1 MRVPVQEVKDLSLT
15 DSSDSDS
22 PPLHFQV
29 HSFPQKTALIASLQP
44 PKEPATPVRHVPCD
58 ICLVIDVSG
67 SMFDAAPVPGET
79 SGEANGLS
87 ILDLVKH
94 AALTIIE
101 TMDER
106 DRLSIV
112 TFASSVTVLQPLESM
127 TEENKKTARENVKS
141 MVPKDATNLWQGI
154 LTGLKQFETVN
165 SDGRVP
171 AVMVLTDGM
180 PNHM

>member
-1 MRVPVQEVKDLSLT
+1 
-15 DSSDSDS
+15 
-22 PPLHFQV
+22 
-29 HSFPQKTALIASLQP
+29 
-44 PKEPATPVRHVPCD
+44 
-58 ICLVIDVSG
+58 
-67 SMFDAAPVPGET
+67 MFDAAPVPGEG
-79 SGEANGLS
+79 SSEANGLS

-112 TFASSVTVLQPLESM
+112 TFASNVTVLQPLECM
-127 TEENKKTARENVKS
+127 TDENKTTARKNIKS
-141 MVPKDATNLWQGI
+141 MQPKDATNLWQGI
-154 LTGLKQFETVN
+154 LTGLKQFEDVK
-165 SDGRVP
+165 SDGKVP

>member
-1 MRVPVQEVKDLSLT
+1 
-15 DSSDSDS
+15 
-22 PPLHFQV
+22 
-29 HSFPQKTALIASLQP
+29 
-44 PKEPATPVRHVPCD
+44 
-58 ICLVIDVSG
+58 
-67 SMFDAAPVPGET
+67 MFDAAPVPGEG
-79 SGEANGLS
+79 SSEANGLS

-112 TFASSVTVLQPLESM
+112 TFASSVTVLQPLECM
-127 TEENKKTARENVKS
+127 TDENKTAARKNIKS
-141 MVPKDATNLWQGI
+141 MQPKDATNLWQGI
-154 LTGLKQFETVN
+154 LTGLKQFEDVK
-165 SDGRVP
+165 SDGKVP

>member
-1 MRVPVQEVKDLSLT
+1 MSLEESGTPSLS
-15 DSSDSDS
+15 
-22 PPLHFQV
+22 FQV
-29 HSFPQKTALIASLQP
+29 DSFPQKKALLASLQP
-44 PKEPATPVRHVPCD
+44 PREPATPVHHVPCD
-58 ICLVIDVSG
+58 IALVIDVSG
-67 SMFDAAPVPGET
+67 SMFDAAPVPGEG
-79 SGEANGLS
+79 SSEANGLS
-87 ILDLVKH
+87 ILDLVRH

-112 TFASSVTVLQPLESM
+112 TFASTVKVLQPLECM

-141 MVPKDATNLWQGI
+141 MVPTDATNLWHGI
-154 LTGLKQFETVN
+154 LGGLKQFESVN